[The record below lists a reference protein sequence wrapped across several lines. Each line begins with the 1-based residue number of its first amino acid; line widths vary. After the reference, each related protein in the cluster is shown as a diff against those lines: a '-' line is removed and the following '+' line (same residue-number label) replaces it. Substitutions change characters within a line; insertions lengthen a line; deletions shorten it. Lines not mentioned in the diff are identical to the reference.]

1 MELSPSAHVDTFCR
15 DNLPPFE
22 EWPEFLFDLPEL
34 SYPDR
39 LNCAHELLDATIERF
54 GPDRRCLVTPD
65 GEWSY
70 GELRG
75 HADAVARLLTGPL
88 GLVPGNRVLLRG
100 PNAPWLVACWLGVLK
115 AGGVV
120 VTTMPLLRAAEL
132 TALHEVA
139 APVLALCDHR
149 FLAEL
154 EQATTPGLTVVPYGG
169 PGPEDL
175 TARCAATA
183 DPFTAVPTAADD
195 VALIA
200 FTSGTTGRP
209 KATLH
214 FHRDVLAN
222 ADTFSRHLLRPTAD
236 DLFAGTPPLAFTF
249 GLGGLVVF
257 PLRAGAATLLLEQA
271 TPEQLAEHVHRHG
284 VDVLFTA
291 PTAYRAILAA
301 GLADRLAGVRRCVS
315 AGEHLP
321 AAVWEAFREATG
333 QRLIDGIGATEL
345 LHVFISAADDDIR
358 PGSTGRPVPGYRAA
372 ILDEQGRPVPD
383 GQPGRLAIKGPT
395 GCRYLRDDRQHEY
408 VRGGWNLTGD
418 TYVRDPDGY
427 FWYRAR
433 NDDMIVSSGYNIAG
447 PEVEQVLADHPDVAD
462 CAVVGAPDERRG
474 TVVKAYVV
482 LRAGVAA
489 GPDTVR
495 ALQEH
500 VKQAIAPYKY
510 PRAVEF
516 VDALPRTATGKLAR
530 AELRRRAA
538 PDPAPATAAAAGPQP
553 ASVTVER
560 RVEWSDTDAAG
571 HYHFSAVQ
579 RWAEAAEAT
588 LLRRLGLDGL
598 FGRIPRVHFE
608 ADYRERLWFGDL
620 VRVEL
625 RVERIGG
632 SSLHYAFEVHGPN
645 GPAAGG
651 RMSVVHAAPQA
662 KGTEP
667 WPEPVRRALSGAGRQ
682 EPEAIR

>member
-15 DNLPPFE
+15 DHLPPFE
-22 EWPEFLFDLPEL
+22 QWPELLFELPEL
-34 SYPDR
+34 AYPDR
-39 LNCAHELLDATIERF
+39 LNCAAALLDDTIERL
-54 GPDRRCLVTPD
+54 GPDRRCLLTPA
-65 GEWSY
+65 GSWSY

-75 HADAVARLLTGPL
+75 HTDRIARLLTEDL

-100 PNAPWLVACWLGVLK
+100 PNTPWLAACWLGVLK
-115 AGGVV
+115 AGGVA

-132 TALHEVA
+132 TELTGIAR
-139 APVLALCDHR
+139 PGIALCDHR
-149 FLAEL
+149 FLDEL
-154 EQATTPGLTVVPYGG
+154 HRARTPGLRILPYGG

-175 TARCAATA
+175 TARCAAKPA
-183 DPFTAVPTAADD
+183 DFPAVPTAADD

-214 FHRDVLAN
+214 FHRDVLAI
-222 ADTFSRHLLRPTAD
+222 ADTFSRHLLRPTPE
-236 DLFAGTPPLAFTF
+236 DLFTGTPPLGFTF
-249 GLGGLVVF
+249 GLGGLLVF
-257 PLRAGAATLLLEQA
+257 PLRAGAAGLLLEQA
-271 TPEQLAEHVHRHG
+271 TPEQLAEQVRRHR
-284 VDVLFTA
+284 VSVLFTA

-301 GLADRLAGVRRCVS
+301 GLADRLAGVRHCVS
-315 AGEHLP
+315 AGEPLP
-321 AAVWEAFREATG
+321 AAVWQAFHTATG

-345 LHVFISAADDDIR
+345 LHVFVSAAGQDIR
-358 PGSTGRPVPGYRAA
+358 PGSTGRPVPGFRAA
-372 ILDEQGRPVPD
+372 VLDGQGHPVPD
-383 GQPGRLAIKGPT
+383 GEPGMLAVKGPT
-395 GCRYLRDDRQHEY
+395 GCRYLDDERQLDY

-418 TYVRDPDGY
+418 TYVRDRDGY
-427 FWYRAR
+427 FWFRAR

-447 PEVEQVLADHPDVAD
+447 PEVEQALSAHPDVAD

-474 TVVKAYVV
+474 AVVKAYVV
-482 LRAGVAA
+482 LRAGVPA
-489 GPDTVR
+489 GPETAR

-500 VKQAIAPYKY
+500 VKRAIAPYKY

-516 VDALPRTATGKLAR
+516 VPELPRTATGKLHR

-538 PDPAPATAAAAGPQP
+538 PTP

-579 RWAEAAEAT
+579 RWAEAAEAA
-588 LLRRLGLDGL
+588 LLRRLGLAEL

-620 VRVEL
+620 VRTEL
-625 RVERIGG
+625 RVVRVGG
-632 SSLHYAFEVHGPN
+632 SSLHYAFEVHGPH
-645 GPAAGG
+645 GLAASG
-651 RMSVVHAAPQA
+651 RMSVVHAAPHD
-662 KGTEP
+662 GGSRP
-667 WPEPVRRALSGAGRQ
+667 WPAQVRRTLAEAGPQR
-682 EPEAIR
+682 PEVLA